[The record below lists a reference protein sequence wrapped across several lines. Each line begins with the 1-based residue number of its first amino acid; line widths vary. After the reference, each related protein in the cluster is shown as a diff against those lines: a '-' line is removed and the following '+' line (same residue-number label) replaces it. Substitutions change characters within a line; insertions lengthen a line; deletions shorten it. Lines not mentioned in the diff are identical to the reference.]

1 MSLFRNRTV
10 VGVGCILI
18 SLLICFGITP
28 MFNRGITNKAEIV
41 RVTKEIKEGDKI
53 TKDMIQTVEVG
64 SYHLPD

>member
-28 MFNRGITNKAEIV
+28 MFNRGITNKTEIV
-41 RVTKEIKEGDKI
+41 RVIKEIKEGD
-53 TKDMIQTVEVG
+53 
-64 SYHLPD
+64 